1 MPLGTATYDSN
12 IQQRALRA
20 STELVDAFPDLEEN
34 QDSVI
39 RILQRVL
46 DEQDRASR
54 TDEVLRRFSPSV
66 RHYVE
71 RQLEGSH

>member
-1 MPLGTATYDSN
+1 M
-12 IQQRALRA
+12 
-20 STELVDAFPDLEEN
+20 DAFPDLEPRL
-34 QDSVI
+34 DLVVS
-39 RILQRVL
+39 LLSRVL

-71 RQLEGSH
+71 RKMGTT